1 MPEPKPTTKK
11 TVPKARSGRPAQI
24 GLTRDQI
31 LDAALALIDQK
42 GLGGFSMRDLSRSL
56 GVYPASIYWHV
67 GGSKAQLFGE
77 ISARITATVMTPD
90 EACADWRDTLRTFF
104 RRYRAAVAQHPNVA
118 PLLGAQLQSNG
129 LPNAPMVEI
138 VLQALQQAG
147 YGDQDLVDAFNAV
160 IGGLAG
166 FVTMEFGH
174 APPED
179 QDGWATAL
187 QEQLDGLDPAAYPAI
202 SGLLPLVRN
211 RAFVLRWQNGSDV
224 PLDGGFDCLLE
235 SLIRGLER

>member
-1 MPEPKPTTKK
+1 
-11 TVPKARSGRPAQI
+11 
-24 GLTRDQI
+24 
-31 LDAALALIDQK
+31 LIDHK
-42 GLGGFSMRDLSRSL
+42 GLSSFSMRDLSRSL

-77 ISARITATVMTPD
+77 ISSRITATVMTPA

-104 RRYRAAVAQHPNVA
+104 QRYRAAVAKHPNVA

-147 YGDQDLVDAFNAV
+147 YQGQGLVDAFNAV

-166 FVTMEFGH
+166 FVTMEFGP

-179 QDGWATAL
+179 HEGWAATL
-187 QEQLDGLDPAAYPAI
+187 RDQMDGLDPATFPAI
-202 SGLLPLVRN
+202 SGLLPLLRN

-224 PLDGGFDCLLE
+224 PLDGGFSCLVE
-235 SLIRGLER
+235 SLIRGLERSAP